1 MLIDEG
7 KNYDV
12 ILSPDAEK
20 NLKVLKKENQE
31 QLLKRIEELFVEIS
45 INPRTGRGKP
55 ERLKGYK
62 DKEVW
67 SRRLNGKDRIVY
79 QIKDD
84 VLEVLMLSLLGH
96 YE

>member
-1 MLIDEG
+1 M
-7 KNYDV
+7 KKSHY
-12 ILSPDAEK
+12 SK
-20 NLKVLKKENQE
+20 NLRPSNVITLGLVK
-31 QLLKRIEELFVEIS
+31 QLLKRIEDLFVEIS

-84 VLEVLMLSLLGH
+84 VLEVLMLSLFGH
-96 YE
+96 YD